1 MSSTDTPTCK
11 VVRAAAPYTAEQ
23 GSTYASAISA
33 ESVGAQHL
41 WLGLVTIPP
50 GARTKAHMHQ
60 YHESAFYVLSGEVEI
75 WYGADLQEHDV
86 ARTGDFLYVPAG
98 LSHVAVNPSA
108 TEPCMVV
115 GGRSDAHEQEGVV
128 MQPELDA
135 RVP

>member
-1 MSSTDTPTCK
+1 MSTASAPACK
-11 VVRAAAPYTAEQ
+11 VVRADAPYTAEQ

-50 GARTKAHMHQ
+50 GVRTKAHMHQ
-60 YHESAFYVLSGEVEI
+60 NHESAFYVLSGEVEI
-75 WYGADLQEHDV
+75 WYGAELEEHDV
-86 ARTGDFLYVPAG
+86 AHAGDFLYVPAG
-98 LSHVAVNPSA
+98 LSHVAVNRSA
-108 TEPCMVV
+108 SQPCVVV

-135 RVP
+135 RVS